1 MQKLKEILSDISKLS
16 ATAALLQWDQETY
29 MPEGSGAF
37 RADLL
42 AHLSLSVHRLATG
55 AALREELEHHV
66 DMETGEC
73 TDITLGEKEKRSLFL
88 VWKELKKQMAL
99 PEDFVEELSR
109 HTSVSQQIWAKAKNN
124 NDFKTFTP
132 YLEKM
137 IDLKKR
143 EAEYYGYEDKP
154 YDALLDGFEPGM
166 STARIAEL
174 FGGLKGGLV
183 DLVRRIAAA
192 ESIDETPLRQ
202 KFDTDKQW
210 EFGMKIAEAIGLDL
224 SRARQDRSAHPFTIG
239 IHPDDVRITTR
250 LNEKALLSG
259 LFSTIHE
266 SGHAIY
272 EQGLPKEYFGTPL
285 CAAASYGI
293 HESQSRLWENV
304 VGRSREFW
312 EYALPLLK
320 ARFPQLKGVG
330 IEDWYRMIN
339 IVKASPIRVEA
350 DEVTYSLHIMLRF
363 DIESKI
369 INEGLKV
376 SELPELWNAKVREY
390 LNITPKNDAEGV
402 LQDVH
407 WSFGGFGYFP
417 SYAMGNLYGAKL
429 MEKAE
434 HDIPGF
440 WNKIKKGEF
449 LPLKEWLNEKVHKH
463 GRFYDP
469 EDLIKKISGAPLSAE
484 PFMDYLEKKYSEIYR
499 L

>member
-42 AHLSLSVHRLATG
+42 AYLSLSVHRLATG

-109 HTSVSQQIWAKAKNN
+109 HTSVSQQIWAKARGK
-124 NDFKTFTP
+124 NDFAEFAP

-272 EQGLPKEYFGTPL
+272 EQGLPKEHFGTPL

-293 HESQSRLWENV
+293 HESQSRLWENM

-320 ARFPQLKGVG
+320 KHFPQLKDVG
-330 IEDWYRMIN
+330 LKDWYRMVN

-369 INEGLKV
+369 FNEGLKAG
-376 SELPELWNAKVREY
+376 ELPELWNAKVREY

-417 SYAMGNLYGAKL
+417 SYAMGNLYGAQIFEQ
-429 MEKAE
+429 MDSE
-434 HDIPGF
+434 IPGLPE
-440 WNKIKKGEF
+440 KMRKGEF
-449 LPLKEWLNEKVHKH
+449 TVIKDWLNAAVHKRGH
-463 GRFYDP
+463 FYDP
-469 EDLIKKISGAPLSAE
+469 EELIKKISGKPLSADA
-484 PFMDYLEKKYSEIYR
+484 FMRYLEKKYSEIYG

>member
-1 MQKLKEILSDISKLS
+1 
-16 ATAALLQWDQETY
+16 
-29 MPEGSGAF
+29 
-37 RADLL
+37 
-42 AHLSLSVHRLATG
+42 
-55 AALREELEHHV
+55 
-66 DMETGEC
+66 
-73 TDITLGEKEKRSLFL
+73 
-88 VWKELKKQMAL
+88 
-99 PEDFVEELSR
+99 
-109 HTSVSQQIWAKAKNN
+109 
-124 NDFKTFTP
+124 
-132 YLEKM
+132 
-137 IDLKKR
+137 
-143 EAEYYGYEDKP
+143 
-154 YDALLDGFEPGM
+154 
-166 STARIAEL
+166 AEL

-484 PFMDYLEKKYSEIYR
+484 SFMDYLEKKYSEIYR

>member
-1 MQKLKEILSDISKLS
+1 MQKLKEILSNISKLS
-16 ATAALLQWDQETY
+16 AAAALLQWDQETY
-29 MPEGSGAF
+29 MPENSGAF
-37 RADLL
+37 RAEVL
-42 AHLSLSVHRLATG
+42 AHLNLAVHRLATG
-55 AALREELEHHV
+55 KELREELAHHM
-66 DMETGEC
+66 DPESGEYIN
-73 TDITLGEKEKRSLFL
+73 ITLSDTEKRLL
-88 VWKELKKQMAL
+88 YLLRKELKKQMAL
-99 PEDFVEELSR
+99 PEEFVDTLSR
-109 HTSVSQQIWAKAKNN
+109 HVSVSQQLWTKARGKNN
-124 NDFKTFTP
+124 FAEFAP

-137 IDLKKR
+137 IELKKR

-166 STARIAEL
+166 TTARIAAL
-174 FGGLKGGLV
+174 FGDLKPRLV
-183 DLVRRIAAA
+183 DLVGRIAAA
-192 ESIDETPLRQ
+192 KPVDDSPLKQ
-202 KFDTDKQW
+202 TFDTSGQW

-250 LNEKALLSG
+250 LSENALLSG

-266 SGHAIY
+266 SGHAMY
-272 EQGLPKEYFGTPL
+272 EQGLPKAHFGTPL

-320 ARFPQLKGVG
+320 TYFPQLQDVALG
-330 IEDWYRMIN
+330 DWYRMIN

-376 SELPELWNAKVREY
+376 RELPELWNAKVKEY

-417 SYAMGNLYGAKL
+417 SYAMGNLYGAQIYEQALKEL
-429 MEKAE
+429 PAL
-434 HDIPGF
+434 PQ
-440 WNKIKKGEF
+440 KIRGGDFK
-449 LPLKEWLNEKVHKH
+449 PLKTWLNEKVHGMGH
-463 GRFYDP
+463 LYDP
-469 EDLIKKISGAPLSAE
+469 EELIKTISGAPLSAD
-484 PFMDYLEKKYSEIYR
+484 PFMDYLEKKYSEIYW

>member
-1 MQKLKEILSDISKLS
+1 MKKLNEILSDISKLS
-16 ATAALLQWDQETY
+16 AAAALLHWDQETY

-55 AALREELEHHV
+55 TALREELEHHV
-66 DMETGEC
+66 DMNSGEC
-73 TDITLGEKEKRSLFL
+73 ADFTLGDEDRRSVYL

-99 PEDFVEELSR
+99 PESFVEELSR
-109 HTSVSQQIWAKAKNN
+109 HVSVSQQEWAKARKN
-124 NDFKTFTP
+124 NDFKAFAP

-166 STARIAEL
+166 GTARIAEL
-174 FGGLKGGLV
+174 FGGLKTSLV
-183 DLVRRIAAA
+183 DLVKRIAAA
-192 ESIDETPLRQ
+192 KPIDDAPLQQ

-210 EFGMKIAEAIGLDL
+210 EFGMKIAETIGLDL
-224 SRARQDRSAHPFTIG
+224 KRARQDRSAHPFTIG

-266 SGHAIY
+266 SGHAMY
-272 EQGLPKEYFGTPL
+272 EQGLPKEHFGTPL

-293 HESQSRLWENV
+293 HESQSRLWENM

-320 ARFPQLKGVG
+320 THFPQLKKTGL
-330 IEDWYRMIN
+330 EDWYRMVN

-376 SELPELWNAKVREY
+376 GELPELWNAKVKEY
-390 LNITPKNDAEGV
+390 LNIRPKNDAEGV

-417 SYAMGNLYGAKL
+417 SYAMGNLYGAQIFEQ
-429 MEKAE
+429 MDSE
-434 HDIPGF
+434 IPGLPE
-440 WNKIKKGEF
+440 KMRKGEF
-449 LPLKEWLNEKVHKH
+449 TVIKDWLNAAVHQRGH
-463 GRFYDP
+463 FYDP
-469 EDLIKKISGAPLSAE
+469 EELIKKISGKPLSADA
-484 PFMDYLEKKYSEIYR
+484 FMRYLEKKYSEIYG

>member
-16 ATAALLQWDQETY
+16 AAAALLQWDQETY

-73 TDITLGEKEKRSLFL
+73 TDITPGEKGKRSLYL

-99 PEDFVEELSR
+99 PEAFVEELSR
-109 HTSVSQQIWAKAKNN
+109 HNSASQQIWVKAKNN
-124 NDFKTFTP
+124 NDFKTFAP

-166 STARIAEL
+166 STMRIAEL
-174 FGGLKGGLV
+174 FGGMKSGLV
-183 DLVRRIAAA
+183 DLVKRIAAA
-192 ESIDETPLRQ
+192 EPIDDTALRQ
-202 KFDTDKQW
+202 TFDTDKQW
-210 EFGMKIAEAIGLDL
+210 AFGMKIAEAIGLDL
-224 SRARQDRSAHPFTIG
+224 RRARQDRSAHPFTIG

-266 SGHAIY
+266 SGHAMY
-272 EQGLPKEYFGTPL
+272 EQGLPKEHFGTPL

-304 VGRSREFW
+304 IGRSREFW

-320 ARFPQLKGVG
+320 GYFPQLKDVSKG
-330 IEDWYRMIN
+330 DWYRMIN
-339 IVKASPIRVEA
+339 TVKASPIRVEA

-376 SELPELWNAKVREY
+376 RELPELWNAKVKEY

-417 SYAMGNLYGAKL
+417 SYAMGNLYGAQIYKQ
-429 MEKAE
+429 A
-434 HDIPGF
+434 
-440 WNKIKKGEF
+440 
-449 LPLKEWLNEKVHKH
+449 LKELPALPEKIRSGDFSPLRIWLNEKVHAMGH
-463 GRFYDP
+463 LYDP
-469 EDLIKKISGAPLSAE
+469 EELIRNISGAPLSAE
-484 PFMDYLEKKYSEIYR
+484 PFRNYLEKKYSEIYR